1 MAQKAA
7 KATARRNESSLN
19 NLHLISLAFNLFFIL
34 YRFIYHYS
42 SVTKASIY
50 CYIIFNTP
58 ALGIQLYLESIGR
71 PKDAR
76 KAGDD
81 LGSSGMMEMMWDVIY
96 VTWACLTLVA
106 VFGESLWW
114 LWAVIPVYGAYAA
127 YTAATG
133 MRDTLGG
140 LGGAANDMAAP
151 GAGGSKR
158 QAKMEKRTSEGKNVR
173 YR

>member
-34 YRFIYHYS
+34 YRFIYHSS
-42 SVTKASIY
+42 SVTKVSIY
-50 CYIIFNTP
+50 SYVIFNAP

-71 PKDAR
+71 PKDSR
-76 KAGDD
+76 KASDD
-81 LGSSGMMEMMWDVIY
+81 LGASGMMEMLWDVIY
-96 VTWACLTLVA
+96 VTWACLVLVA
-106 VFGESLWW
+106 FFGESLWW

-127 YTAATG
+127 YSAATG

-140 LGGAANDMAAP
+140 LGGAANDMAAS
-151 GAGGSKR
+151 GAGSKR
-158 QAKMEKRTSEGKNVR
+158 QAKMEKRTAEGKNVR